1 MPRLAR
7 YFACALAVA
16 IASHAFTLQRTAQAA
31 DSIGPDAKQYQ
42 ATVNKAIH
50 YLQVKGQAEDGS
62 YTAKAGPGV
71 TALVTTGMLKNGR
84 GVDDPQ
90 VAKALKYL
98 EGFVQK
104 DGGIHAPNSMY
115 KNYETSIAL
124 MCFAA
129 ANKDGRYDKLIKA
142 ADAFIKGLQMD
153 DGEGKDPS
161 DTAYG
166 GAGYGKHKRPDLS
179 NTQVFLD
186 ALVAAGNGPDDAAI
200 QKAKVFVSRCQN
212 LETQHNQTRW
222 AAKNPDGG
230 FYYTAAAGGESQ
242 AKWPEG
248 ESEEVR
254 GLRSYG
260 SMTYAGLKSLI
271 YAGLGPS
278 DPRVQAATKW
288 LRKNYSVEQNPGLGK
303 VGLYYYYHTFA
314 KTLSVLG
321 EDQFVDAT
329 GVKHDWRKELAEK
342 LAAQQNADGSWVNA
356 ADRWLEGDP
365 NLVTG
370 YALLALAYCQPKAA
384 K

>member
-1 MPRLAR
+1 MSRLITTAPV
-7 YFACALAVA
+7 FAVALAM
-16 IASHAFTLQRTAQAA
+16 SLLLNSTARAE
-31 DSIGPDAKQYQ
+31 GPDPKQYQ

-62 YTAKAGPGV
+62 YSAKAGPGV
-71 TALVTTGMLKNGR
+71 TALVTTGLLKNGR
-84 GVDDPQ
+84 GVNDPQ
-90 VAKALKYL
+90 VAKALAYL
-98 EGFVQK
+98 QTFVQK

-129 ANKDGRYDKLIKA
+129 ANKDGRYDSLIHR
-142 ADAFIKGLQMD
+142 ADGFLKGMQMD
-153 DGEGKDPS
+153 ESEGKDPS
-161 DTAYG
+161 DPAYG

-186 ALVAAGNGPDDAAI
+186 ALIAAGNKSEDPSI

-212 LETQHNQTRW
+212 LETVHNQTRW
-222 AAKNPDGG
+222 AAKNPDGS

-254 GLRSYG
+254 GLRGYG

-271 YAGLGPS
+271 YAGLGPD

-288 LRKNYSVEQNPGLGK
+288 LRKNYSVDENPGLGK
-303 VGLYYYYHTFA
+303 QGLFYYYHTLA

-321 EDQFVDAT
+321 ENEFADAK
-329 GVKHDWRKELAEK
+329 GVKHDWRKELTEK
-342 LAAQQNADGSWVNA
+342 LTALQSADGSWVNPN
-356 ADRWLEGDP
+356 DRWMEGDP

-370 YALLALAYCQPKAA
+370 YALLALSHCQPKS